1 MFSTRQFRVAGVVI
15 IAAALCLTGTVMA
28 LDWSKNGDLVRKQ
41 PYRAPSGRHT
51 LDQEYTQL
59 RYVKTTDYGVTW
71 SDLTVAGDLSTF
83 APNEGG
89 MGDFSAIVTSGNELC
104 YVVYLPDATPP
115 GVYSMTGPTFTP
127 VSVMAEGSNAFAAG
141 GRNNVGWSDVGKAP
155 NGDLY
160 AIIWGDDA
168 AGNNTLWGVKSTN
181 SGTSWGTPA
190 VLLTSPA
197 IGADDELNA
206 HIADLNGSDFYFVVF
221 ETQET
226 EGRLQNVLRIPAGGG
241 AATTVSTGHYAPASA
256 NQPSYYT
263 GNCKPIAYD
272 PVADFLYT
280 VHRNVGATGVGIN
293 YSHDGG
299 ATFSYADLTAA
310 QRYPAVALRA
320 ADATPFVFSN
330 YGAPASGAEH
340 YAWFSYDEVGYGGG
354 SWTAPTNLA
363 HLTYGG
369 TRWLLYMNEGYWW
382 DATHGVA
389 SHNAWGAHTP
399 EQLWTS
405 TTADGGATWTNFT
418 RHFDYVIDQLIA
430 GTLNNC
436 ELVGGATG
444 VAYVITCGM
453 TGITDETAPTVTGME
468 LLTDF
473 HTTGP
478 YVVKAYYED
487 NVGIDTVNTWVNWSD
502 PQVSSGDQISVVRD
516 SAWISDVV
524 KQTGWYF
531 FTIADTNILGEHWA
545 VGDTIDFYCDG
556 YDVSGVYGSV
566 GWDQFIIVG
575 QEYLGVSAP
584 TAAAD
589 QFRLM
594 GNYPNPFNPTTRI
607 EFNLPADLRVTLKLY
622 NTLGQQ
628 VAVLADGR
636 MMPRGHQMVTFDG
649 RAFSSGV
656 YFYTLQAGP
665 YSAVSKMVLMK

>member
-1 MFSTRQFRVAGVVI
+1 MFSKSRFRVAGVVI
-15 IAAALCLTGTVMA
+15 IAAALFLTGTVMA

-51 LDQEYTQL
+51 LDQDYTQL
-59 RYVKTTDYGVTW
+59 RYVKTTNFGATW
-71 SDLTVAGDLSTF
+71 SALTIAGDLSIF

-89 MGDFSAIVTSGNELC
+89 MGDFSAIVTSGNQLC
-104 YVVYLPDATPP
+104 YVVFLPDAATP
-115 GVYSMTGPTFTP
+115 GVYSLTGPTFAP

-141 GRNNVGWSDVGKAP
+141 GRNNNGWSDVGKAP

-160 AIIWGDDA
+160 AIIWGDNA
-168 AGNNTLWGVKSTN
+168 SGNNTLWGVKSTN

-197 IGADDELNA
+197 IGIDDELNA
-206 HIADLNGSDFYFVVF
+206 HIADLNGSDFFFVVF

-263 GNCKPIAYD
+263 GNAKPIAYD
-272 PVADFLYT
+272 PVADALYT

-293 YSHDGG
+293 YSGDGG
-299 ATFSYADLTAA
+299 ANFSYAEIIAA
-310 QRYPAVALRA
+310 QRYPAVALRM
-320 ADATPFVFSN
+320 ADATPFVISN
-330 YGAPASGAEH
+330 RGAPSPSPAEH
-340 YAWFSYDEVGYGGG
+340 YAWFSFDELGYNGNLWG
-354 SWTAPTNLA
+354 APTDFA
-363 HLTYGG
+363 HVTYNG

-389 SHNAWGAHTP
+389 SHNAWGGFTP

-405 TTADGGATWTNFT
+405 TTADGGATWINFT
-418 RHFDYVIDQLIA
+418 RHFDYVIDQLNA
-430 GTLNNC
+430 PTLNNC

-444 VAYVITCGM
+444 VAYVITCGAS
-453 TGITDETAPTVTGME
+453 GITDETGPSYTQMTLLTAPT
-468 LLTDF
+468 LL
-473 HTTGP
+473 GP
-478 YVVKAYYED
+478 YVVKTYITD
-487 NVGIDTVNTWVNWSD
+487 NVAVDPNDNWINWRKGD
-502 PQVSSGDQISVVRD
+502 AGTEDLQVSD
-516 SAWISDVV
+516 SAQVDNPDINS
-524 KQTGWYF
+524 GWYY
-531 FTIADTNILGEHWA
+531 FTIPDTAPDGNPWA
-545 VGDTIDFYCDG
+545 QGDSIFFYCDG
-556 YDVSGVYGSV
+556 RDLAANYGSSDV
-566 GWDQFIIVG
+566 QIIIAGV
-575 QEYLGVSAP
+575 EWLGVDEPAGMV
-584 TAAAD
+584 AD
-589 QFRLM
+589 EFRLV

-636 MMPRGHQMVTFDG
+636 MMPRGHQMLTFDG

>member
-1 MFSTRQFRVAGVVI
+1 MFSKSRFRVAGVVI

-28 LDWSKNGDLVRKQ
+28 
-41 PYRAPSGRHT
+41 
-51 LDQEYTQL
+51 QEYTQL
-59 RYVKTTDYGVTW
+59 RYVKTTDYGATW
-71 SDLTVAGDLSTF
+71 TPLTVAGDLSTF
-83 APNEGG
+83 APNQGG
-89 MGDFSAIVTSGNELC
+89 MADFSAIVTSGNELC

-127 VSVMAEGSNAFAAG
+127 VSVMAEGSNDFAAG
-141 GRNNVGWSDVGKAP
+141 GRNNNGWSDVGKAP

-206 HIADLNGSDFYFVVF
+206 HIADLNGSDFYFVVY

-272 PVADFLYT
+272 PVADALYT

-293 YSHDGG
+293 YASNHGQNF
-299 ATFSYADLTAA
+299 TYADLTAA

-330 YGAPASGAEH
+330 YGAPAAGAEH
-340 YAWFSYDEVGYGGG
+340 YAWFSYDQFGYNGGLWG
-354 SWTAPTNLA
+354 APTDFA

-369 TRWLLYMNEGYWW
+369 TRWLLYMNQGYWW

-389 SHNAWGAHTP
+389 SHNGWGAHTP

-405 TTADGGATWTNFT
+405 TTADGGDTWTNFT
-418 RHFDYVIDQLIA
+418 RHFDYVVDQLVA
-430 GTLNNC
+430 STLNNC

-453 TGITDETAPTVTGME
+453 TGFTDEIRPSYTQMT
-468 LLTDF
+468 LLTPP
-473 HTTGP
+473 TELGP
-478 YVVKAYYED
+478 YVVKTYIND
-487 NVGIDTVNTWVNWSD
+487 NVAVDPNDNWINWRKGVGGTED
-502 PQVSSGDQISVVRD
+502 LQVSD
-516 SAWISDVV
+516 SAQIDNPDINS
-524 KQTGWYF
+524 GWYY
-531 FTIADTNILGEHWA
+531 FTIPATAPDGNPW
-545 VGDTIDFYCDG
+545 VQGDSIFFYCDG
-556 YDVSGVYGSV
+556 RDLSGNYGST
-566 GWDQFIIVG
+566 GDQIIIAGV
-575 QEYLGVSAP
+575 EWLGVNEPAGMV
-584 TAAAD
+584 AD

-607 EFNLPADLRVTLKLY
+607 EFTLPADLRVTLKLY
-622 NTLGQQ
+622 NALGQQ

-636 MMPRGHQMVTFDG
+636 MMPRGHQMLTFDG
-649 RAFSSGV
+649 RAFASGV

-665 YSAVSKMVLMK
+665 YSAASKMVLMK